1 MGPTIC
7 PPNRLCFSKVEPA
20 SKYYCQS
27 YNTQVNS
34 EIRGLILSVGK
45 GLVRNEL
52 FSKKKGL
59 LVFNSL
65 HAKRKL
71 ETRV

>member
-20 SKYYCQS
+20 SKYYYKS

-52 FSKKKGL
+52 FSKKGL

-65 HAKRKL
+65 HAKIKL